1 MGERIRSL
9 MGKSSS
15 KLGISKGSMNHIG
28 TTPYKYKVS
37 LFISHIDGIT
47 TAGEVCVTME
57 RHGKNESTS
66 VVKVKDKKA
75 VFRETL
81 SMETTLF
88 RRQTGP
94 GKVGGSP
101 VESEDIKFDEK
112 IAKIALRKGN
122 AEGKSLGKIHLN
134 LADYIKGPTGTVFAD
149 IKLSN
154 DSIIVSKIESELLQ
168 MGKKKKNG
176 DDDSEV
182 LSDTTER
189 DTGMDNDSIFGDHV
203 EEKDDLDLMISD
215 VSSSQPNPLLNA
227 SSKPSMRTT
236 PTNQNK
242 ERPSTALA
250 NDDKILAGGGYG
262 EIGGRTLTQT
272 DDKPGTSFQS
282 SLGLGYGMPR
292 SEESDASSSSLPSS
306 NAQNTS
312 IPYAKGGQHSPNE
325 VSKGAIDEANSKT
338 KKDKGGDDKNPES
351 LASSPSLRNR
361 LKAKLKRDKTSKKE
375 PGQSEGKEAGTSPTA
390 VTQNAFSTT
399 ATEIAELRLALD
411 AAQSENKKLKASK
424 QALMTEIDE
433 LRSEIEANEE
443 QSTDVERRGQGV
455 AAQKFEG
462 MRSSNENLD
471 VLKANKDLQDK
482 VYMLENEIE
491 VLRDGPSGKEIDTSE
506 RERASMLKV
515 KTYERK
521 IEDLEVALRREPQY
535 LDVVDELKVT
545 KMALALANMERE
557 QALFAL
563 KQYESAASSNSNAI
577 NPGWTLF

>member
-1 MGERIRSL
+1 

-37 LFISHIDGIT
+37 LFVSHIDGIN
-47 TAGEVCVTME
+47 TADEVCVTME

-81 SMETTLF
+81 TMETTLF

-101 VESEDIKFDEK
+101 IESEDIKFDEK

-154 DSIIVSKIESELLQ
+154 DSIIVSRIESELLQ

-176 DDDSEV
+176 EDDSEA

-215 VSSSQPNPLLNA
+215 AKNSQPNLLNA
-227 SSKPSMRTT
+227 PSKVSLRTT
-236 PTNQNK
+236 PTNQNNEK
-242 ERPSTALA
+242 PWSASA
-250 NDDKILAGGGYG
+250 NDDKILAGSRYG
-262 EIGGRTLTQT
+262 EMGGRTMTQT
-272 DDKPGTSFQS
+272 DDKPSEPIQS
-282 SLGLGYGMPR
+282 SLGYGYGMPN
-292 SEESDASSSSLPSS
+292 SEGSDASSSSLPSS
-306 NAQNTS
+306 NAQNSS
-312 IPYAKGGQHSPNE
+312 IPFAKGGPHSPNE
-325 VSKGAIDEANSKT
+325 VTKGGIDESSSKSRKEKVGDEKNS
-338 KKDKGGDDKNPES
+338 ES

-361 LKAKLKRDKTSKKE
+361 LKAKLKRDKASKKD
-375 PGQSEGKEAGTSPTA
+375 PGQIEGKEACASPTA
-390 VTQNAFSTT
+390 VTQNAFSNA

-443 QSTDVERRGQGV
+443 SKTAADKREQGISGQ
-455 AAQKFEG
+455 KCEG
-462 MRSSNENLD
+462 MRNSNGNFD
-471 VLKANKDLQDK
+471 FSKANKDLQDK

-491 VLRDGPSGKEIDTSE
+491 VLRDGQSGTSEIDSSE

-515 KTYERK
+515 KAYERK

-535 LDVVDELKVT
+535 LAVVDELKVT

-563 KQYESAASSNSNAI
+563 KQYESATSSNTNAT
-577 NPGWTLF
+577 NAGWTLF